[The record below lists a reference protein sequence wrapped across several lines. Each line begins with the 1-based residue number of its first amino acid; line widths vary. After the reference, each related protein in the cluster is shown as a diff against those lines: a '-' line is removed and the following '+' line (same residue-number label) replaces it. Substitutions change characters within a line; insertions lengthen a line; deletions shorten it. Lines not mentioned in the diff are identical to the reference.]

1 MKDKNMS
8 VLSNTTLRDYL
19 YAGRIVI
26 DPRPRL
32 DTDSDSPYDACSV
45 QLHMA
50 ATIQEPK
57 KDLKLSFDLSQKPGA
72 LNTTL
77 DQIWEK
83 FEIRDSG
90 YVLEPGKFIL
100 AQTQETISFP
110 PHNSDSGNKKVLA
123 GRIEGRSSF
132 ARTGLLV
139 HFTAPTIHSGF
150 KGTITLELLNHGP
163 MPLILKPGLA
173 ICQLIVETVRG
184 LPTLD
189 FPSQFQ
195 NQNTPSGTGN
205 TE

>member
-1 MKDKNMS
+1 MS
-8 VLSNTTLRDYL
+8 VLSNTTIRDYL
-19 YAGRIVI
+19 YAGRITI
-26 DPRPRL
+26 TPPPQLETGDN
-32 DTDSDSPYDACSV
+32 SPYDACSV

-50 ATIQEPK
+50 AKIQEPK
-57 KDLKLSFDLSQKPGA
+57 KDLKLSFDLSQKPGT
-72 LNTTL
+72 LNTTI
-77 DQIWEK
+77 DQIWET
-83 FEIRDSG
+83 FEIRESG

-100 AQTQETISFP
+100 AHTQETIGFP
-110 PHNSDSGNKKVLA
+110 QHKDDSSGKSKVLA

-150 KGTITLELLNHGP
+150 EGTITLELLNHGP

-189 FPSQFQ
+189 IPSQYQ
-195 NQNTPSGTGN
+195 NQNTPSGT
-205 TE
+205 EKK